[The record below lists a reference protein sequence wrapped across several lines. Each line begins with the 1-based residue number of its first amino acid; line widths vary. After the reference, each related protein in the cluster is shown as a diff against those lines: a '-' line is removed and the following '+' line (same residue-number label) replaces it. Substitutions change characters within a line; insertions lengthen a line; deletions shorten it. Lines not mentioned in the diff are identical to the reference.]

1 MPLLASMMSGGVVAV
16 IDLASPYPSS
26 TAPSPSAAC
35 TEARELLTQ
44 FAATGK
50 QAPFEE
56 IVRRYGGMVF
66 NTAFEITHNRHDAE
80 DATQAAFL
88 SLAVQA
94 KSGREVIAIG
104 PWLQQVTR
112 RLALDINRSR
122 KRRRNR
128 EDRFSQMWEER
139 QNQSQHNSADRL
151 TGGAPAAT
159 SEHDELRA
167 VIQEELA
174 QIPPKYRMPLIL
186 HYFGGLSRDE
196 MAREL
201 NCRANTLGVRLHR
214 GREMLGKRLAKRG
227 VALSGIMIGIVMAE
241 VIRDVVSE
249 TLIRSTAHAAS
260 LLNAGH
266 PYACGTVSAE
276 VIGMARHASS
286 AIILAKVKVGA
297 IMALI
302 AGTAAA
308 ASAQVVQR
316 VTEWTTEG
324 NLGRLFK
331 DWFKSPDLPTN
342 FAPRPSLSPQ
352 VHNTQ
357 PPTYYP
363 AIAANPPSNWT
374 TIAPQTN
381 WLPQSG
387 LSLSNRSPVPAIPA
401 AAPLWTFTR
410 SETLTLAPAPHDA
423 DHPAPLPRNL
433 NYSVTAFRHTGG
445 GGGGSGGGA
454 SRSLHQSLPIA
465 ADVDF
470 SPFHGPKHPR
480 QQVEVEPP
488 PTPKVRQLPNGT
500 IVAPRPPV
508 PQHIYNPNPV
518 IQIPDVDPIPAGAVD
533 VWIAPPP
540 PLPDETSLGGY
551 LSGGVRY
558 VSTEFDPNASQSFET
573 IQSAGR
579 GRALMTIDFGE
590 ITSPEVVVG
599 HIGTGVTLQT
609 GGSHTVDSLY
619 LGVVASG
626 RGLYE
631 LRAGILNVTRTP
643 MTTSAPHIVHVGAG
657 GEGVL
662 LLGNQHSTGTISETG
677 YGSAVDLV
685 LGGSNDSKATLYGW
699 GKVSLSGVL
708 TNNGHVTADGYDR
721 PRTLEL
727 KNFTTV
733 TSQALAGSGAGWYA
747 TRQGKLALPPIAVDA
762 GTHTYTWGDS
772 PDRTLTLLNSARA
785 TLIDVESAGTLEIA
799 LLALDR
805 PDIPILPDGHQF
817 IGVWSIDAG
826 GLVAAGGIDLSV
838 RYDDALAGSLG
849 LDESILKLWKYDQ
862 GEWIRLD
869 FDPTFLRD
877 PATHTLGVQTQLG
890 GMSYFGVSAP
900 EPGTCGMIVAGF
912 GLYLCQ
918 RRRRGRQAN

>member
-1 MPLLASMMSGGVVAV
+1 MSGGVVAL
-16 IDLASPYPSS
+16 IDLASSYPSS

-50 QAPFEE
+50 QAHFEE

-94 KSGREVIAIG
+94 RSRREVVAIG

-128 EDRFSQMWEER
+128 EDRFSQMWEDR

-151 TGGAPAAT
+151 TGGAPAAA
-159 SEHDELRA
+159 SEYDELRA

-196 MAREL
+196 MAKEL

-227 VALSGIMIGIVMAE
+227 VALSGIMIGIVMAQ

-276 VIGMARHASS
+276 VIGMARHAGS
-286 AIILAKVKVGA
+286 AMMLAKVKVGA
-297 IMALI
+297 ILALI

-316 VTEWTTEG
+316 VTEWTSEG

-331 DWFKSPDLPTN
+331 DWFKSPDLPTD
-342 FAPRPSLSPQ
+342 FGPRPSLTPQ
-352 VHNTQ
+352 VRNTTPQ
-357 PPTYYP
+357 TYYP
-363 AIAANPPSNWT
+363 AVALNPPSNWT
-374 TIAPQTN
+374 TLAPQSN
-381 WLPQSG
+381 WLPQFG
-387 LSLSNRSPVPAIPA
+387 LSLSSRSPAPTIPA
-401 AAPLWTFTR
+401 PAPLWTFTR
-410 SETLTLAPAPHDA
+410 SDYLTLSPAPHDA
-423 DHPAPLPRNL
+423 AHPAPLPRSL
-433 NYSVTAFRHTGG
+433 NYSVTAFRHVGRGGGGG
-445 GGGGSGGGA
+445 GGGGSSG
-454 SRSLHQSLPIA
+454 RSLHQSLPIA
-465 ADVDF
+465 ADVDL
-470 SPFHGPKHPR
+470 SPFHGPRPPR
-480 QQVEVEPP
+480 EHVEAQPP
-488 PTPKVRQLPNGT
+488 PKVRQLPNGT

-508 PQHIYNPNPV
+508 PEHIYNPNPV

-540 PLPDETSLGGY
+540 PVPDQTSLGGY

-558 VSTEFDPNASQSFET
+558 VSTDFDPSASQSFET

-579 GRALMTIDFGE
+579 GPAMMTIDFGE
-590 ITSPEVVVG
+590 VTSPEVVVG
-599 HIGTGVTLQT
+599 YIGTGVALQT
-609 GGSHTVDSLY
+609 GGAHTLDSLY

-631 LRAGILNVTRTP
+631 LRAGNLTVTRTP
-643 MTTSAPHIVHVGAG
+643 VTASTPHIVHVGAG
-657 GEGVL
+657 GEGIL
-662 LLGNQHSTGTISETG
+662 LLGNEHSTGTITEIG
-677 YGSAVDLV
+677 IGAGVDLM
-685 LGGSNDSKATLYGW
+685 LGGSADSRATLYGW

-708 TNNGHVTADGYDR
+708 TNNGQVTADGYDR
-721 PRTLEL
+721 PRSLEL
-727 KNFTTV
+727 SQFATV
-733 TSQALAGSGAGWYA
+733 TSDALAGSGAGWYA
-747 TRQGKLALPPIAVDA
+747 LRQGKVALPTIPVEP
-762 GTHTYTWGDS
+762 GTKTYTWGDS
-772 PDRTLTLLNSARA
+772 PDRPLTLVNSARA
-785 TLIDVESAGTLEIA
+785 TITNVQSPGTLDIA

-805 PDIPILPDGHQF
+805 PDIPLLPAEHQF
-817 IGVWSIDAG
+817 IGVWSIDTAGLIAAG
-826 GLVAAGGIDLSV
+826 GLDLSV
-838 RYDDALAGSLG
+838 RYDDALAVSLG
-849 LDESILKLWKYDQ
+849 LDESVLKLWKYDQ
-862 GEWIRLD
+862 GGWIRLD
-869 FDPTFLRD
+869 LDPTFLRD
-877 PATHTLGVQTQLG
+877 PASHTLSVHTELG
-890 GMSYFGVSAP
+890 SMSYFAVSAP
-900 EPGTCGMIVAGF
+900 EPGTCGMIIASF
-912 GLYLCQ
+912 GLYLCR
-918 RRRRGRQAN
+918 RRRRGR